1 MNPRYRIS
9 IELAV
14 YINIIRSITS
24 HSFLKQTSAGRH
36 ENTADGTRKLV
47 IQSDWKEVAVLF
59 FLEWISSNKNSCRF
73 LAYFKLWLLLLL
85 KSLGVITLDMNQLLK
100 PKTAI

>member
-1 MNPRYRIS
+1 MRIR
-9 IELAV
+9 I
-14 YINIIRSITS
+14 
-24 HSFLKQTSAGRH
+24 
-36 ENTADGTRKLV
+36 DGTRKLV

-59 FLEWISSNKNSCRF
+59 FLELISSNKNSCRF

-100 PKTAI
+100 PKTAILTSIEISISLYF